1 MRKYNNGKNRKLLNV
16 KCNMCGKEL
25 QMKNDVLTEGALI
38 VDFTWNYFSNKDGEI
53 HSFDMCEECYDDIIK
68 KFKIPVDIE
77 KKTELM

>member
-1 MRKYNNGKNRKLLNV
+1 
-16 KCNMCGKEL
+16 MCGKEL